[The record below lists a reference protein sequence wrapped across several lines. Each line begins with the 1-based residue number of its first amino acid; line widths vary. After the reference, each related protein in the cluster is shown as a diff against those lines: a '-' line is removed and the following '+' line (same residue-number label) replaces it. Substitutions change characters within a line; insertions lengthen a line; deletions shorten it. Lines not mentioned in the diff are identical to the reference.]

1 MQSNP
6 LIEGPFAQAL
16 PCGRGA
22 ERAAALLRVEGL
34 SVRFRAAGRGGVVRA
49 VDDVSFRVGRGGS
62 FGIVGESGCGKST
75 LVRALLRLVPAAGG
89 RVELDGVDLL
99 SAPAGRLRTLRRRA
113 QIVFQDPQAS
123 LNPRLTVDLIVGEAL
138 HAHRL
143 VRSAAERRERVALL
157 LKDVGLAADAL
168 DCYPHEFSG
177 GQRQRIGIARA
188 LALGPELLICDEAVS
203 ALDVSVRAQILNLLA
218 GLRDQRG
225 IAYVFVSHDL
235 HVVRS
240 FCEEL
245 AVMYLGRF
253 VEQGPTA
260 QLLHD
265 PRHPYTSALLEA
277 AGIGAGPPL
286 NPGEPPSPLSPP
298 TGCALHPRC
307 PLAEDRCRLEAPA
320 LRPIGER
327 LAACHLAG

>member
-177 GQRQRIGIARA
+177 GQRQRIAIARI
-188 LALGPELLICDEAVS
+188 LSMKPEVLICDESVS
-203 ALDVSVRAQILNLLA
+203 ALDVS
-218 GLRDQRG
+218 
-225 IAYVFVSHDL
+225 
-235 HVVRS
+235 
-240 FCEEL
+240 
-245 AVMYLGRF
+245 
-253 VEQGPTA
+253 
-260 QLLHD
+260 
-265 PRHPYTSALLEA
+265 
-277 AGIGAGPPL
+277 
-286 NPGEPPSPLSPP
+286 
-298 TGCALHPRC
+298 
-307 PLAEDRCRLEAPA
+307 
-320 LRPIGER
+320 
-327 LAACHLAG
+327 

>member
-6 LIEGPFAQAL
+6 AIEGQLAQAL
-16 PCGRGA
+16 PCGRG
-22 ERAAALLRVEGL
+22 AAALLRVEGL

-49 VDDVSFRVGRGGS
+49 VEDVSFRVGRGGS

-75 LVRALLRLVPAAGG
+75 LVRALLRLVPAAAG

-99 SAPAGRLRTLRRRA
+99 RAPAGRLRMLRRRA

-143 VRSAAERRERVALL
+143 ARSAAERRERVALL
-157 LKDVGLAADAL
+157 LKDVGLPADAL
-168 DCYPHEFSG
+168 DRYPHEFSG

-218 GLRDQRG
+218 DLRDQRG
-225 IAYVFVSHDL
+225 IACVFVSHDL

-240 FCEEL
+240 FCDEL

-265 PRHPYTSALLEA
+265 PRHPYTTALLEA
-277 AGIGAGPPL
+277 AGVGAGPPL

-307 PLAEDRCRLEAPA
+307 PLAEDHCRQETPA

-327 LAACHLAG
+327 LVACHLAG